1 MLKIYQKY
9 LINRLIKTFAFI
21 LFIFFVL
28 IFVMG
33 IVQELKFFSD
43 LNVKLY
49 FTIFLVFLNLPSILF
64 EIIPFIMILSLMVL
78 FLDLNNDGELITFKN
93 NGLDNLKILKTL
105 TITSIIFGLVVMIL
119 FYNISA
125 ILKFNYLSFKQ
136 NYTNDDKYLAS
147 ITENGLW
154 IKDEIDEKIIFIN
167 AKKIEKNYLEKVD
180 ILNLDQKFNYL
191 STIFANRVDIT
202 KDTWVLE
209 KPTIFYDDNQ
219 KKELEQFEIKTN
231 FNYDKIKNLYSDLN
245 SLTIFGLI
253 ELRKSYL
260 SVNYS
265 TTEIDYQIQKVL
277 TIPVYFLILSILSI
291 IICLNFKLENKFT
304 LIASGILMSVIIHYF
319 TNFFGVMAKND
330 KISITLSIWGP
341 FAILLLISTI
351 GLIRI
356 NEK

>member
-9 LINRLIKTFAFI
+9 LIHKFIKIFLFI

-28 IFVMG
+28 VFVMG

-43 LNVKLY
+43 LNIKLY

-64 EIIPFIMILSLMVL
+64 EILPFVMILSLMVL
-78 FLDLNNDGELITFKN
+78 LLDLNNNGELITFKN
-93 NGLDNLKILKTL
+93 NGLNNSKILQTL
-105 TITSIIFGLVVMIL
+105 SFTSIIFGLLIMIL

-136 NYTNDDKYLAS
+136 NFTNDGKYLAS

-154 IKDEIDEKIIFIN
+154 IKDEIDEKIIFVN
-167 AKKIEKNYLEKVD
+167 AKKIKKNYLEEVD
-180 ILNLDQKFNYL
+180 IINLDKKFNYL
-191 STIFANRVDIT
+191 NAIIVKKINIT
-202 KDTWVLE
+202 ENTWVLE
-209 KPTIFYDDNQ
+209 NPTIFYDNNQ
-219 KKELEQFEIKTN
+219 KKELEKFKIKTN
-231 FNYDKIKNLYSDLN
+231 FNYEKIKNLYSDLN
-245 SLTIFGLI
+245 SLTILGLI
-253 ELRKSYL
+253 ELKKSYL

-265 TTEIDYQIQKVL
+265 TTEIDYQIHKVL
-277 TIPVYFLILSILSI
+277 TIPIYFLILSVLSI
-291 IICLNFKLENKFT
+291 IISLNSKLDNRFT
-304 LIASGILMSVIIHYF
+304 LIGSGVLMSVVIHYF
-319 TNFFGVMAKND
+319 SNFFGLMAKND

-341 FAILLLISTI
+341 FIILLLISII

>member
-64 EIIPFIMILSLMVL
+64 DIIPFIMILSLMVL

-167 AKKIEKNYLEKVD
+167 AKKL
-180 ILNLDQKFNYL
+180 
-191 STIFANRVDIT
+191 
-202 KDTWVLE
+202 
-209 KPTIFYDDNQ
+209 
-219 KKELEQFEIKTN
+219 KK
-231 FNYDKIKNLYSDLN
+231 
-245 SLTIFGLI
+245 
-253 ELRKSYL
+253 
-260 SVNYS
+260 
-265 TTEIDYQIQKVL
+265 
-277 TIPVYFLILSILSI
+277 
-291 IICLNFKLENKFT
+291 
-304 LIASGILMSVIIHYF
+304 
-319 TNFFGVMAKND
+319 
-330 KISITLSIWGP
+330 ITL
-341 FAILLLISTI
+341 
-351 GLIRI
+351 
-356 NEK
+356 KK

>member
-9 LINRLIKTFAFI
+9 LIHKFIKIFLFI

-28 IFVMG
+28 VFVMG

-43 LNVKLY
+43 LNIKLY

-64 EIIPFIMILSLMVL
+64 EILPFVMILSLMVL
-78 FLDLNNDGELITFKN
+78 LLDLNNNGELITFKN
-93 NGLDNLKILKTL
+93 NGLNNSKILQTL
-105 TITSIIFGLVVMIL
+105 SFTSIIFGLLIMIL

-136 NYTNDDKYLAS
+136 NFTNDDKYLAS

-154 IKDEIDEKIIFIN
+154 IKDEIDEKIIFVN
-167 AKKIEKNYLEKVD
+167 AKKIKKNYLEEVD
-180 ILNLDQKFNYL
+180 IINLDKKFNYL
-191 STIFANRVDIT
+191 NAIIVKKINIT
-202 KDTWVLE
+202 ENTWVLE
-209 KPTIFYDDNQ
+209 NPTIFYDNNQ
-219 KKELEQFEIKTN
+219 KKELEKFKIKTN
-231 FNYDKIKNLYSDLN
+231 FNYEKIKNLYSDLN
-245 SLTIFGLI
+245 SLTILGLI
-253 ELRKSYL
+253 ELKKSYL

-265 TTEIDYQIQKVL
+265 TTEIDYQIHKVL
-277 TIPVYFLILSILSI
+277 TIPIYFLILSVLSI
-291 IICLNFKLENKFT
+291 IISLNSKLDNRFT
-304 LIASGILMSVIIHYF
+304 LIGSGVLMSVVIHYF
-319 TNFFGVMAKND
+319 SNFFGLMAKND

-341 FAILLLISTI
+341 FIILLLISII